1 MSMLSKRMVGAFDID
16 KLRESFSTQ
25 LKVDTTSQVL
35 SGPDKKEEYLDTY
48 HRNYLQVS
56 M

>member
-1 MSMLSKRMVGAFDID
+1 MLSKSMVGAFDID
-16 KLRESFSTQ
+16 KLRENFSTQ
-25 LKVDTTSQVL
+25 QEVDTTSRKCSQGL
-35 SGPDKKEEYLDTY
+35 ARRKDTDTY